1 MCDDVCLAELTEQVL
16 ADTAWS
22 SFRDLRPLAT
32 ALGADRPV
40 DPIVPAQ
47 EGQWDAWSTVE
58 VRDGGPWFLSQPPE
72 GVWGAFRVWNTEG
85 GREVP
90 VDSRVCLASAGG
102 GRLVTSEGPGCSQ
115 VHVRSL
121 PALELVESR
130 ELGFSI
136 VGLWAAPDGWLA
148 VGEDGAAAWV
158 MSGKTWTGVLNPYDP
173 DRTGPAGDALYD
185 GTKLL
190 APDGAALRVPDLD
203 SCRAVWGGLA
213 CGEAFFTTAPTVEQ
227 ARAPR
232 RSPRTPPPDP
242 VTPDPTT
249 TRTVVLHGEPGAHV
263 QLWRYD
269 PLELGGQPVPVRR
282 EVLDALGQLELGLPA
297 GSSWGASP
305 VGTRPAVRIPP
316 ATQTLHAEV
325 SGADDSLDVQARCRV
340 RGRWGHI
347 VWRGRCEDRV
357 ARLRDRPMVLGAGTM
372 RRWRVIDEYR
382 TRPYVDVPAVASGRW
397 FIRSWDP
404 IDDEV
409 DGSDWL
415 GPVLD
420 GVRVTADAQHAVH
433 LSNGGE
439 PELCLTVTPRWA
451 GGTDRSAPGPCRE
464 ALEHQTF
471 VDVSGRPTTV
481 TVTLL
486 DGREK
491 VVTGEAELPVEG
503 WGVRGSVRD
512 RDGATVWWRPP
523 PVSLPP
529 VTLDG
534 EWVQLETGDR
544 YLVRDDVVQR
554 GSSGD
559 APEAVFV
566 DERWPNGAW
575 LTDRLLLAETDTTAI
590 EVDMHSMRVLSLWH
604 RRPEAHAPPGSADT
618 RVACA
623 QGVVDACRTALE
635 SAGPAIAAAAW
646 AHGRLGL
653 PLEDLRSL
661 MLGSLGRP
669 PETPTV
675 PGGLAWQTVGPRG
688 TPVAVALGGPA
699 NASVTSSPDG
709 QAMVAGGLV
718 GSPMPGLWVERHG
731 RLVDLRPRLERPPLE
746 APLEGWW
753 WASDG
758 SRATVSADA
767 ITFSGSYFLSPETE
781 QRLMGAKSVRQHP
794 RVWSGTGVS
803 VTDDGV
809 FVLASD
815 DLALW
820 VGDRSVDLLVRQ
832 VTP

>member
-158 MSGKTWTGVLNPYDP
+158 MSGKTWTGVLNPLRPRSD
-173 DRTGPAGDALYD
+173 GPRWGRALRWDEAPRAGWR
-185 GTKLL
+185 G
-190 APDGAALRVPDLD
+190 APGAGPGLVSGGLGGARLRGGVLHHRPHRGAGPGAAALPEDSAARPRDAGPDD
-203 SCRAVWGGLA
+203 DADG
-213 CGEAFFTTAPTVEQ
+213 
-227 ARAPR
+227 RAPR
-232 RSPRTPPPDP
+232 RARRARAVVAIRPAGTRGGNRSLCAARSWTPSANSSSGCRRAPPGARAPWGRARPSASRPPP
-242 VTPDPTT
+242 
-249 TRTVVLHGEPGAHV
+249 
-263 QLWRYD
+263 
-269 PLELGGQPVPVRR
+269 
-282 EVLDALGQLELGLPA
+282 
-297 GSSWGASP
+297 
-305 VGTRPAVRIPP
+305 
-316 ATQTLHAEV
+316 QTLHAEV

-439 PELCLTVTPRWA
+439 PELCLTVTPPVGGGDRPLRA
-451 GGTDRSAPGPCRE
+451 GP
-464 ALEHQTF
+464 
-471 VDVSGRPTTV
+471 VSGGARAPNLRRRVGAPHDGDGDLARRPGEGGHG
-481 TVTLL
+481 
-486 DGREK
+486 GRPSFRWRGGACAGPSATA
-491 VVTGEAELPVEG
+491 TGPPCG
-503 WGVRGSVRD
+503 
-512 RDGATVWWRPP
+512 GARP

-554 GSSGD
+554 GSSGGR
-559 APEAVFV
+559 ARGPCSSTNAG
-566 DERWPNGAW
+566 R
-575 LTDRLLLAETDTTAI
+575 TARG
-590 EVDMHSMRVLSLWH
+590 SPTGSSSPRPTPRRSKSTCTRCGVLSLWH
-604 RRPEAHAPPGSADT
+604 RRPEAHAPT
-618 RVACA
+618 RVRRHPGGLRPGGWWTPAERRWSPPVRRFA
-623 QGVVDACRTALE
+623 GGGLGPRASGAAAGGPPFADARV
-635 SAGPAIAAAAW
+635 AGPA
-646 AHGRLGL
+646 
-653 PLEDLRSL
+653 PP
-661 MLGSLGRP
+661 RP
-669 PETPTV
+669 PTV

-699 NASVTSSPDG
+699 NASVTSSPRRTG
-709 QAMVAGGLV
+709 HGGRRPRGLT
-718 GSPMPGLWVERHG
+718 MPGLWVRTTRAAG
-731 RLVDLRPRLERPPLE
+731 RPAAPPR
-746 APLEGWW
+746 APT
-753 WASDG
+753 A
-758 SRATVSADA
+758 
-767 ITFSGSYFLSPETE
+767 
-781 QRLMGAKSVRQHP
+781 
-794 RVWSGTGVS
+794 
-803 VTDDGV
+803 
-809 FVLASD
+809 
-815 DLALW
+815 
-820 VGDRSVDLLVRQ
+820 
-832 VTP
+832 